1 MKTLITGAAGFIGS
15 DLAIKLLECGDTV
28 IGIDNHNDFYD
39 PAIKEARLARHANHP
54 NYTHLRLT

>member
-39 PAIKEARLARHANHP
+39 PAIK
-54 NYTHLRLT
+54 